1 MFLLLKG
8 SRIIIPASMELE
20 MFGTLH
26 HAHQGIQNANN
37 RHLTVARVEL
47 SISKLSEQLLNLLQ
61 GETPASRTSNAMKH
75 SHIAIAE
82 GVE

>member
-1 MFLLLKG
+1 MFD
-8 SRIIIPASMELE
+8 
-20 MFGTLH
+20 TLH